1 MLCSI
6 AGGYLAPSR
15 DTIQITTHARPGW
28 RLFCPELQLSKL
40 ALPLDD
46 RETFVSRLLLVD
58 RAGLIGI
65 SRNRRITVPCSTF
78 NVQLRVV
85 QLEIMPFLF
94 CLFTFGIS
102 YDDELPQCLSFY
114 LSIPYTLYFQLHT
127 ASDILRLL
135 YFLTFCPVVP
145 RQQPYF
151 FLRGLVILSAIP
163 SAGRYC
169 ARPSVLFFKSG

>member
-15 DTIQITTHARPGW
+15 DTIQITTHRLGHW

-46 RETFVSRLLLVD
+46 RDVCQSFLVGGPGRSYPD
-58 RAGLIGI
+58 H
-65 SRNRRITVPCSTF
+65 TF

-102 YDDELPQCLSFY
+102 YDGELPQCLSFY

-145 RQQPYF
+145 RQQLYF
-151 FLRGLVILSAIP
+151 FLRGLVIICNTFR
-163 SAGRYC
+163 GQ
-169 ARPSVLFFKSG
+169 VLC